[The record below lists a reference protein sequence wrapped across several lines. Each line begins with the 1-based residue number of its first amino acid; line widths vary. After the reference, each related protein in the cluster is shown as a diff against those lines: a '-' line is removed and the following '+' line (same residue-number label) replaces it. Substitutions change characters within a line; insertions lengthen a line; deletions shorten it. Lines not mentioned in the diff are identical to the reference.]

1 MVFKYFAACVALA
14 LLLMFL
20 APVVVKLKDVALG
33 AVILIGLGLMALD
46 LWQSLHEK
54 DE

>member
-1 MVFKYFAACVALA
+1 MVFKYLAACAALV

-20 APVVVKLKDVALG
+20 APIIVKLKDVALG
-33 AVILIGLGLMALD
+33 AVILIGVGLMALD
-46 LWQSLHEK
+46 LWESLHER

>member
-1 MVFKYFAACVALA
+1 MGFKYLAACVALV

-20 APVVVKLKDVALG
+20 APVVIKLQDVALG
-33 AVILIGLGLMALD
+33 AVIAIGLGLMALD
-46 LWQSLHEK
+46 LWESLHEK